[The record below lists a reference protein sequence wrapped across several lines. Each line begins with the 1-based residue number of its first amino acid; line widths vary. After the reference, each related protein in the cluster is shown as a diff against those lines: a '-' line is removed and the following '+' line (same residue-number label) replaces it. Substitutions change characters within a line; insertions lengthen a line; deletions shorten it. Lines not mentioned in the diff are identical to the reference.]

1 MKDSSVEGWRNK
13 EVRGGQKKKE
23 AFCYCRVTF
32 FQLMAGVC
40 QAVYA
45 TGTDQM
51 ILD

>member
-13 EVRGGQKKKE
+13 EVRGGKKIK

-32 FQLMAGVC
+32 LQLMAGVC
-40 QAVYA
+40 QAVYP
-45 TGTDQM
+45 TGADQM